1 MERMKRNCRILA
13 QSMQLSPL
21 FEDRISDSYIDTIEL
36 AAPVCDIGN
45 IGIPKEILR
54 KEQGMTKEEL
64 AAVQSHT
71 AIGAQLLRDL
81 HVNND
86 YNDFIS
92 ISIDIAHCHHENW
105 DGSGYPEGLKHN
117 EIPLAAQIVSLMS
130 RYCILTEREQHGSEE
145 ALAIMKEEAGVK
157 FNPEIFEICCK
168 ISRQF
173 C

>member
-1 MERMKRNCRILA
+1 MSERNVCANREVHLM
-13 QSMQLSPL
+13 
-21 FEDRISDSYIDTIEL
+21 FETL
-36 AAPVCDIGN
+36 
-45 IGIPKEILR
+45 
-54 KEQGMTKEEL
+54 
-64 AAVQSHT
+64 VQEWFAESV
-71 AIGAQLLRDL
+71 D
-81 HVNND
+81 D
-86 YNDFIS
+86 YNDFIN
-92 ISIDIAHCHHENW
+92 ITMDIAHYHHENW